1 MRGSS
6 TVNVKLNIRITCN
19 VLAAINQLNLGSPK
33 LEYAIAYMGT
43 RIALVMEVSNGNC

>member
-6 TVNVKLNIRITCN
+6 TVNAKTNIRITCN
-19 VLAAINQLNLGSPK
+19 VLAARNQLSLGSPK

>member
-6 TVNVKLNIRITCN
+6 TVNAKTNIRITCN

-33 LEYAIAYMGT
+33 LEYAIVYMGT